1 MRKLVITNSLL
12 LGLFGIML
20 FAVPTATESQVI
32 TCDGIPAT
40 HVGTDNHNVIIGS
53 NGDDVI
59 VGFDGPDQI
68 FGRRGNDLIC
78 GDGGGDS
85 ISGDAGNDILLG
97 GAGSASDSP
106 P

>member
-1 MRKLVITNSLL
+1 MRKLVITNLLL

-20 FAVPTATESQVI
+20 FAVPTATASQVI

-78 GDGGGDS
+78 GD
-85 ISGDAGNDILLG
+85 AGNDIRLG